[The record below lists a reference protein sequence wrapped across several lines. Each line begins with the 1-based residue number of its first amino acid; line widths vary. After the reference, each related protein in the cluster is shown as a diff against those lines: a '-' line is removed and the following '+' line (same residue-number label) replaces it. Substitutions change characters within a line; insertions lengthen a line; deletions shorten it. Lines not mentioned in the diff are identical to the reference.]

1 MNENAD
7 LLLLAFTFFAIEDYV
22 KQLQAGLLTI
32 ESSYSLRL
40 PIHLTGDSD
49 IQSYNLAVRLAIFVI
64 DYSGGP
70 VPCYTGDSL
79 LNPNPQLLNWDY
91 L

>member
-1 MNENAD
+1 
-7 LLLLAFTFFAIEDYV
+7 LTFTFFTIEDYV

-40 PIHLTGDSD
+40 PIRLWQTVAYGLT
-49 IQSYNLAVRLAIFVI
+49 LRATLAIFVI
-64 DYSGGP
+64 DYSGGS

-79 LNPNPQLLNWDY
+79 LNPNPQLLEWDY